1 MKFVASAHNDLVRR
15 PCKPPDVCLVGS
27 HSSRL
32 SSSGSGVPAYEG
44 QETNAS
50 EIDDDGVQSFV
61 NGQKKSME
69 FP

>member
-1 MKFVASAHNDLVRR
+1 V
-15 PCKPPDVCLVGS
+15 
-27 HSSRL
+27 
-32 SSSGSGVPAYEG
+32 YEG

-50 EIDDDGVQSFV
+50 EIDDDVQSFV